1 MAALD
6 STVDRVFQD
15 WDEQRIKL
23 AAQAADKDAAGKLG
37 PFASIIN
44 TRMKTFVERWRPDR
58 MKVLKRLGKQ
68 DNATPDS
75 VRGSL
80 TPLARDEFLAD
91 LKAYGIPDRYATV
104 AASML
109 EVR

>member
-6 STVDRVFQD
+6 STVDQVFQD

-23 AAQAADKDAAGKLG
+23 SANAEKDAAGKLG

-44 TRMKTFVERWRPDR
+44 TRMKMFVERWRPDR
-58 MKVLKRLGKQ
+58 MKVVKRVGNSN
-68 DNATPDS
+68 NATSDS
-75 VRGSL
+75 VRGTL
-80 TPLARDEFLAD
+80 TPLARDEFLSD
-91 LKAYGIPDRYATV
+91 LKAFGIPDRYASV
-104 AASML
+104 AVSML

>member
-6 STVDRVFQD
+6 STVDQVFQD
-15 WDEQRIKL
+15 WDEQRIRL
-23 AAQAADKDAAGKLG
+23 QSGAGDKDAAGKLG

-58 MKVLKRLGKQ
+58 MKVLKRLGNQ
-68 DNATPDS
+68 NNATVDS

-80 TPLARDEFLAD
+80 TPLARDEFLSD
-91 LKAYGIPDRYATV
+91 LKAYGIPDRYAS
-104 AASML
+104 AAVSML

>member
-6 STVDRVFQD
+6 STVDQVFQD

-23 AAQAADKDAAGKLG
+23 AAHADKDATGKLG
-37 PFASIIN
+37 PFGSIIN

-68 DNATPDS
+68 DKATPDS
-75 VRGSL
+75 VRGLL

-91 LKAYGIPDRYATV
+91 LKAYGIPDRYANV
-104 AASML
+104 AVSML